1 MNRVVNKSTLQYLGP
16 DFQYKLAKCFIEEPG
31 YFTSI
36 YSVVEQNAFTEPLLR
51 QFVGTLKDYYS
62 STGIVPSYETLLIVL
77 KQKARMEN
85 ELEEWDEL
93 VRNLKDLSPEG
104 TTVIEESATRFFKQ
118 QNMIKVA
125 NDILKKTQ
133 DGDTDH
139 YEECLKMM
147 EDALNVGNEDDEG
160 FNPFDIIDEVMRPNA
175 EIPVATGISNID
187 HLLNGGLYKGHL
199 GLVLGPSGFGKTTY
213 STAIAAHAATDANEI
228 NQGKGWKVLQIVFE
242 DDPKSISRKHFSR
255 ITQIEACNLT
265 KNFEI
270 EEARTILDDFPDKA
284 MFRDNLIVKKYKT
297 GTKSVEDIK
306 IYIKRLINKG
316 FRPDLILLDYFE
328 CLKLIR
334 RDKTETKWDLQES
347 TMRQLEVLAE
357 EFNVALWVMTQGNK
371 DSFTASV
378 VGMNQG
384 GGSITKVQIGH
395 VILSISRSQE
405 DIDNNLATIAM
416 LKNRQGKSGPVY
428 RDIRFN
434 NGTCTISCD
443 EAQEYASELAYNEVI
458 AQEHHD
464 TMMSFAKQLQADNRA
479 KHEAEVEAERLKK
492 ESLVEIKVPIKEIE
506 PPHTEPESEK
516 EVTVP
521 QQVADS
527 EPKKEEPTV
536 PQEGEYIATPVTSP
550 GKLSLVVDEKPK
562 VQPKVSSQ
570 FDFEIDTI
578 DVSLS
583 FSEEEFESGVL

>member
-1 MNRVVNKSTLQYLGP
+1 MNRAINKSTLQYLGP

-31 YFTSI
+31 YFASI

-93 VRNLKDLSPEG
+93 VKNLRELSPEG
-104 TTVIEESATRFFKQ
+104 TTIIEESATRFFMQ

-147 EDALNVGNEDDEG
+147 EDAINVGNEDDEG
-160 FNPFDIIDEVMRPNA
+160 FNPYDVIDEVMRPNA
-175 EIPVATGISNID
+175 EIPIPTGISKID
-187 HLLNGGLYKGHL
+187 DLLNGGLYKGHL
-199 GLVLGPSGFGKTTY
+199 GMVLGPSGFGKTTY
-213 STAIAAHAATDANEI
+213 STAIAAHAATAASDLNEH
-228 NQGKGWKVLQIVFE
+228 KGWKVLQIVFE
-242 DDPKSISRKHFSR
+242 DDVRAISRKHFSR

-265 KNFEI
+265 KTDEV
-270 EEARTILDDFPDKA
+270 EEARTILDNFPEKE

-316 FRPDLILLDYFE
+316 FRPDLIILDYFE

-334 RDKTETKWDLQES
+334 KERNDTKWDLQEN

-371 DSFTASV
+371 ESFAAKV

-395 VILSISRSQE
+395 VILSIARSQE
-405 DIDNNLATIAM
+405 DIDNNIATIAM
-416 LKNRQGKSGPVY
+416 LKNRQGKSGPAF
-428 RDIRFN
+428 DNIKFN

-443 EAQEYASELAYNEVI
+443 EVVEYDNELVFEEAMRQKEHDDMQHKAQQIMAAQRAKDEVSEKVANVVPNKEPEKPVVEEKPAVVEQKETITEIPDDPVLETKTEYTKVPVSDSGKLTLSINKPVVNTPKLDFEVDEIDPELAV
-458 AQEHHD
+458 
-464 TMMSFAKQLQADNRA
+464 S
-479 KHEAEVEAERLKK
+479 EAEFLN
-492 ESLVEIKVPIKEIE
+492 
-506 PPHTEPESEK
+506 
-516 EVTVP
+516 
-521 QQVADS
+521 
-527 EPKKEEPTV
+527 
-536 PQEGEYIATPVTSP
+536 
-550 GKLSLVVDEKPK
+550 
-562 VQPKVSSQ
+562 
-570 FDFEIDTI
+570 
-578 DVSLS
+578 
-583 FSEEEFESGVL
+583 GVL

>member
-1 MNRVVNKSTLQYLGP
+1 MNRAINKSTLQYLGP

-31 YFTSI
+31 YFASI

-93 VRNLKDLSPEG
+93 VKNLRELSSEG
-104 TTVIEESATRFFKQ
+104 TTIIEESATRFFKQ

-147 EDALNVGNEDDEG
+147 EDAINVGNEDDEG
-160 FNPFDIIDEVMRPNA
+160 FNPYDVIDEVMRPNA
-175 EIPVATGISNID
+175 EIPIPTGISKID
-187 HLLNGGLYKGHL
+187 DLLNGGLYKGHL
-199 GLVLGPSGFGKTTY
+199 GMVLGPSGFGKTTY
-213 STAIAAHAATDANEI
+213 STAIAAHAATAASDLNEH
-228 NQGKGWKVLQIVFE
+228 KGWKVLQIVFE
-242 DDPKSISRKHFSR
+242 DDVRAISRKHFSR

-265 KNFEI
+265 KTNEV
-270 EEARTILDDFPDKA
+270 EEARTILDNFPEKE

-316 FRPDLILLDYFE
+316 FRPDLIILDYFE

-334 RDKTETKWDLQES
+334 KERNDTKWDLQEN

-371 DSFTASV
+371 ESFAAKV

-395 VILSISRSQE
+395 VILSIARSQE
-405 DIDNNLATIAM
+405 DIDNNIATIAM
-416 LKNRQGKSGPVY
+416 LKNRQGKSGPAF
-428 RDIRFN
+428 DNIKFN

-443 EAQEYASELAYNEVI
+443 EVVEYDNELVFEEAMRQKEHDDMQHKAQQIMA
-458 AQEHHD
+458 AQ
-464 TMMSFAKQLQADNRA
+464 RA
-479 KHEAEVEAERLKK
+479 KDEV
-492 ESLVEIKVPIKEIE
+492 
-506 PPHTEPESEK
+506 SEK
-516 EVTVP
+516 
-521 QQVADS
+521 VANAV
-527 EPKKEEPTV
+527 PKKELEKPVVEEKSAVVEQKETITEI
-536 PQEGEYIATPVTSP
+536 PDDPILETKTEYTRKPVSDAGKFSLSTSNPVVNTP
-550 GKLSLVVDEKPK
+550 KLDFEVDE
-562 VQPKVSSQ
+562 
-570 FDFEIDTI
+570 IDPE
-578 DVSLS
+578 LAM
-583 FSEEEFESGVL
+583 SEAEFLNGVL